1 MAPRI
6 LIIDA
11 DQSAAQV
18 TGALVER
25 IAPAAT
31 VAYAATPGGGWL
43 AAQCIVPDVLIID
56 PDPLCPASTLLIQLC
71 KAAWPQIRIVVL
83 TLTRTSMAHV
93 QVDGYINKAASTPT
107 LVETLRTALHDA
119 ALDPCAG
126 PNVQAERTASLGL
139 KRAPVGA
146 S

>member
-11 DQSAAQV
+11 DRSAAQV

-56 PDPLCPASTLLIQLC
+56 PDPVCPTSTLVIQLC
-71 KAAWPQIRIVVL
+71 KAAWPQIRVL
-83 TLTRTSMAHV
+83 VLARTPMRYVPA
-93 QVDGYINKAASTPT
+93 DDYMDKAASAPT
-107 LVETLRTALHDA
+107 LVETLRTALHHA
-119 ALDPCAG
+119 AADLP
-126 PNVQAERTASLGL
+126 AEPSAIEY
-139 KRAPVGA
+139 VGG
-146 S
+146 